1 VALLIINES
10 SNEDRFYSCLSLFN
24 MFFSETLLPEPSQS
38 EQKSSNNW
46 PESSSSTSSR
56 FNKSR
61 RHKHPRKKQRTNSQ
75 DYADLLV
82 FGYEV
87 KTFRDN
93 EMAQKVNNGELLIPW
108 RGETENKILLD
119 R

>member
-1 VALLIINES
+1 MNRNEIVFVFS
-10 SNEDRFYSCLSLFN
+10 LNISLSN

-38 EQKSSNNW
+38 EQRPSNNW
-46 PESSSSTSSR
+46 SESSSSTK

-61 RHKHPRKKQRTNSQ
+61 RNKHPRKKQRTNSQ
-75 DYADLLV
+75 DYTDLLV
-82 FGYEV
+82 FGYEA

-93 EMAQKVNNGELLIPW
+93 EMSQKVNNGELLIPW
-108 RGETENKILLD
+108 RGENENKILLD

>member
-1 VALLIINES
+1 
-10 SNEDRFYSCLSLFN
+10 
-24 MFFSETLLPEPSQS
+24 MFFSETLLPEPSQA
-38 EQKSSNNW
+38 EQKPSNNW
-46 PESSSSTSSR
+46 SESSSSSK
-56 FNKSR
+56 FNNKPR
-61 RHKHPRKKQRTNSQ
+61 RNKHPRKKQRTNSQ

-108 RGETENKILLD
+108 RGENENKILLD

>member
-1 VALLIINES
+1 
-10 SNEDRFYSCLSLFN
+10 
-24 MFFSETLLPEPSQS
+24 MFFSETLLPEPSQT
-38 EQKSSNNW
+38 EQKPSNNW
-46 PESSSSTSSR
+46 SESSSSSK
-56 FNKSR
+56 FNNKSR
-61 RHKHPRKKQRTNSQ
+61 RNKHPRKKQRTSSQ

-87 KTFRDN
+87 KTFRDS

-108 RGETENKILLD
+108 RGETDNKILLD